1 MPLFLGLAALILVE
15 IGLFVVIGGR
25 IGLGLTLL
33 EVVVTAIAGALI
45 LRGVGRGIADRLM
58 AAAMDRRNPVPL
70 AGDGMLLAVSGILLI
85 LPGFLTDGLGL
96 LLLLPMVRQALLSRL
111 GAAFRMGAAMEGDP
125 GPAAGQD
132 AMDPMP
138 PHPVPPGKRSPWAG
152 TAEPEEA
159 EVIQDSPSPASRPG
173 SEA

>member
-33 EVVVTAIAGALI
+33 EVVVSAVAGALV
-45 LRGVGRGIADRLM
+45 LRGAGHGIADRLM
-58 AAAMDRRNPVPL
+58 AAAVDRRNPVPL

-111 GAAFRMGAAMEGDP
+111 GAAFRMG
-125 GPAAGQD
+125 PAAGQD

-159 EVIQDSPSPASRPG
+159 EVIQDSPCPASRPG